1 LPELKQTQFTDSSIQ
16 KTKIKKLNKEIEDL
30 KIKILELE
38 KSNELHVKSMVI
50 INQNIKTLMT
60 FMKDVGQNQQDI
72 ATQVFTLTEAFNE
85 LVKSMGIEKE
95 QYTFFNGDEDW
106 N

>member
-1 LPELKQTQFTDSSIQ
+1 
-16 KTKIKKLNKEIEDL
+16 
-30 KIKILELE
+30 
-38 KSNELHVKSMVI
+38 
-50 INQNIKTLMT
+50 
-60 FMKDVGQNQQDI
+60 MKDVGQNQQDI